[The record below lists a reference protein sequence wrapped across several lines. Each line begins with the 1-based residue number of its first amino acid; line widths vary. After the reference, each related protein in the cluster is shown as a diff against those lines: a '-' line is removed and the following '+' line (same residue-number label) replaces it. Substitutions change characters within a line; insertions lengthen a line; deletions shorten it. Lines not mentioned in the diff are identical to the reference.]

1 MSRARIN
8 RVTTLLFAAETS
20 RNFAQQL
27 ILFLPP
33 RFQCPREDLLEM
45 VAVVDGGV
53 KEDPLFVKKCWA
65 LFGSG

>member
-1 MSRARIN
+1 MMVKI
-8 RVTTLLFAAETS
+8 VLLLAAKS
-20 RNFAQQL
+20 LGNFAEQL
-27 ILFLPP
+27 VLFLPP

-53 KEDPLFVKKCWA
+53 KEDPLFVKKCCA

>member
-1 MSRARIN
+1 MMVKI
-8 RVTTLLFAAETS
+8 VLLLAAKS
-20 RNFAQQL
+20 LGNFAEQL
-27 ILFLPP
+27 VLFLPP

-45 VAVVDGGV
+45 VAVVDGRV